1 MLTIVLSVPCLSFIC
16 WPLCCLSPAF
26 PLYVHHCVVCPLLV
40 LYMLTILLSLPCLSF
55 ICWPLCCL
63 SPACPLYVDHCVVC
77 ALDVLY
83 MLTIVLYVPCLSFI
97 CWPLCSLSPACPL
110 HVDHCA
116 VCAPSI
122 HCFWLPLILLH
133 HSIFCLQFVNAT
145 FNNIQQYHTWQS
157 LLYVKEIGVPE
168 KSPPTYIYTFYHI
181 KFYRHL
187 AMSRIQTYSFSGDR
201 EWLHR

>member
-1 MLTIVLSVPCLSFIC
+1 MLTIVLSVPCLFFIC
-16 WPLCCLSPAF
+16 WPLCCLSAAC
-26 PLYVHHCVVCPLLV
+26 PLYVDHCVVCP
-40 LYMLTILLSLPCLSF
+40 CLSF
-55 ICWPLCCL
+55 IYCPLCCL

-77 ALDVLY
+77 PLLVLY
-83 MLTIVLYVPCLSFI
+83 ALTIVLSVPCLSFYGLTIVLSVPCLSFI
-97 CWPLCSLSPACPL
+97 CWPLCSLSPAFPL
-110 HVDHCA
+110 YVDHCD

-122 HCFWLPLILLH
+122 HCFWLPLIRLP
-133 HSIFCLQFVNAT
+133 HSIVCLQFVKAT

-168 KSPPTYIYTFYHI
+168 KNTDIQQVTNTIYHI

-201 EWLHR
+201 E